1 MSDGEGNAKAG
12 SAKVA
17 YTKEGDYSVTLTLAN
32 SLGSDS
38 RTFSVIRVGDAVGI
52 DAPSTAATAVYPVD
66 GAAIVEF
73 AEAGNYTVRV
83 YAADGRLVAVRQL
96 QAERGERMQVTLG
109 MSGTYLVDV
118 AKDGQSVRRAKLLN
132 K

>member
-1 MSDGEGNAKAG
+1 M
-12 SAKVA
+12 
-17 YTKEGDYSVTLTLAN
+17 
-32 SLGSDS
+32 
-38 RTFSVIRVGDAVGI
+38 GDAVGI